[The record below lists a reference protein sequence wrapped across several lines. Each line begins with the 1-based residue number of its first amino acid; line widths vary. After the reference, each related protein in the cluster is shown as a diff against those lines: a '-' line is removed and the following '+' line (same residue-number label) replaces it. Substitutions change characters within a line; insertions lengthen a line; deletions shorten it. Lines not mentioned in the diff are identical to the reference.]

1 MVHPALD
8 RLAFLIEPGGVKVH
22 RLSDGAYDRDGTAPE
37 ETPDEPEKGRGP
49 TTVRLTARA
58 WNRLVVDLTGDRV
71 SLTLNGQIID
81 ERKLDPINQR
91 SFGLFHF
98 AGQTE
103 VRVRNVVYV
112 GGWPQAL
119 PDSVRTR
126 KSP

>member
-1 MVHPALD
+1 
-8 RLAFLIEPGGVKVH
+8 
-22 RLSDGAYDRDGTAPE
+22 
-37 ETPDEPEKGRGP
+37 
-49 TTVRLTARA
+49 VRLTARA